1 MELKL
6 DYTEKRILTGV
17 IFSIALIMANIITIK
32 VIDLQLFDLRIHA
45 GLIIYP
51 IVHIISSIMADVYSK
66 KDAQRNIIFGL
77 GSYILFLIM
86 IILVVFLPSPAI
98 GNVDITGAFNTMP
111 RPLLAASVAFILGNF
126 ITVAM
131 TLHVKRRYI
140 KSKSI
145 LKNIVAIDVGL
156 IVDTIIFILIA
167 YIGVLLPDRILSIVI
182 VNSVFYIIWAAIL
195 TPVIGWFKKWIKS

>member
-98 GNVDITGAFNTMP
+98 GNVDKTDGAKH
-111 RPLLAASVAFILGNF
+111 LAI
-126 ITVAM
+126 
-131 TLHVKRRYI
+131 
-140 KSKSI
+140 
-145 LKNIVAIDVGL
+145 
-156 IVDTIIFILIA
+156 
-167 YIGVLLPDRILSIVI
+167 
-182 VNSVFYIIWAAIL
+182 
-195 TPVIGWFKKWIKS
+195 